1 MLGERLDNRMRHV
14 AKWARKQGI
23 SCFRLYEKDIPEFP
37 MIVDWYGDLGW
48 GESGGVATN
57 AGDAVAWFFHR
68 TKDDTLEKERDYRI
82 DAEAEILAGLNITRE
97 RLHIKY
103 RGRQR
108 SDEGGR
114 DQYERF
120 DSRGAVK
127 VVGEHGLKFEV
138 NLSDYLDVGLFLDH
152 RPTRLSVQQRARGK
166 RVLNL
171 FAYTGAFSVH
181 ARAGGAVKTTT
192 VDMSKTYLEWY
203 ARNLALNGYALDAD
217 GAGDHAA
224 GHTAGHTAVHADC
237 LQWLEAGPVV
247 GEQYDIVICDPPTF
261 SNSKRMKAY
270 SFAIDRDYPELLR
283 WIARFVAPG
292 GEVFFSTNSRS
303 FSFDPAQV
311 PPNFGA
317 HEISHRSVPE
327 DFRNRKIHRCWRL
340 AEGWKERPKKPRES
354 SSDLHP
360 DTRGSDTLRA

>member
-37 MIVDWYGDLGW
+37 MIVDWYGDEGWGGKGW
-48 GESGGVATN
+48 GEDAAVAPN

-82 DAEAEILAGLNITRE
+82 DAEAEILAGLNIPRS

-108 SDEGGR
+108 ADDGGR

-127 VVGEHGLKFEV
+127 VVGEHGLRFEV

-152 RPTRLSVQQRARGK
+152 RPTRFSVQQRARGK

-171 FAYTGAFSVH
+171 FSYTGAFSVH
-181 ARAGGAVKTTT
+181 ARAGGALKTTT
-192 VDMSKTYLEWY
+192 VDMSRTYLDWY
-203 ARNLALNGYALDAD
+203 VRNLALNGFAPDAD
-217 GAGDHAA
+217 
-224 GHTAGHTAVHADC
+224 HTVVHADC
-237 LQWLEAGPVV
+237 LQWLEAGPTA

-261 SNSKRMKAY
+261 SNSKRMKAD

-283 WIARFVAPG
+283 WIARFVAPK

-303 FSFDPAQV
+303 FEFDPAVV
-311 PPNFGA
+311 PGGFGVQ
-317 HEISHRSVPE
+317 EISHRSVPE
-327 DFRNRKIHRCWRL
+327 DFRNRRIHRCFRL
-340 AEGWKERPKKPRES
+340 AEGWEERGRRAKGGASCKNEGPQA
-354 SSDLHP
+354 
-360 DTRGSDTLRA
+360 DTLPP